1 MAETTVAA
9 DAVPP
14 VAVSDADAAP
24 SVPPAASP
32 ANRRRPRVAA
42 KRSHLGGTFPSVA
55 LAVVSGLLGVVLG
68 YALGLRRGKKRGEA
82 EESAPAEPNPPRAL
96 ALTPPASPGPTLA
109 SPARAK
115 RAPPRRAVGASSP
128 SVFAERT
135 NVATAN
141 GISAIS
147 PRVKSPKPAK
157 RPTRTDAHRS
167 WTLSDFLAFA
177 DVKLGKDGGPVAR
190 WSVEG
195 DVFEYPTG
203 RLLAR
208 VAGVD
213 VCRRVDDE
221 RALRDVVFDDSS
233 RATETASKTVSQM
246 SRKLL
251 LFLDPE
257 TNEVMTQ
264 FEGQTVS
271 PAAFPYQVT
280 RYAFF
285 DENESGEKN
294 ENENDNDAP
303 QRTTGGGSV
312 TATVT
317 VGAGVSKMTLTGAS
331 VAVSRGGFSDSND
344 KGPSFDKSR
353 VFSVPAFLDVETE
366 DGGRHEA
373 YESYDYFFGGSEEDD
388 RGTTNTT
395 HHTPVFAWTRFGAC
409 APFGEACVLRAL
421 ARRVASHENLPETV
435 REYVRKHAPE
445 YADAPKD
452 AAEIRELQ
460 R

>member
-1 MAETTVAA
+1 MAETTAAA
-9 DAVPP
+9 DAVPL

-24 SVPPAASP
+24 SVPPAAFP

-42 KRSHLGGTFPSVA
+42 KRSHLGGGTFPSVA

-82 EESAPAEPNPPRAL
+82 EETAPAGPNPPRAL

-115 RAPPRRAVGASSP
+115 RAPPRRAVGAETN
-128 SVFAERT
+128 VLAERT
-135 NVATAN
+135 NVANAN
-141 GISAIS
+141 
-147 PRVKSPKPAK
+147 VDTTPAK
-157 RPTRTDAHRS
+157 RLNEMDTQNA

-177 DVKLGKDGGPVAR
+177 DVKLGKVGGQVAR

-203 RLLAR
+203 RRLAR

-213 VCRRVDDE
+213 VCRRVDDAN
-221 RALRDVVFDDSS
+221 ALSDVVFDDASVFH
-233 RATETASKTVSQM
+233 RASKTVSQM

-257 TNEVMTQ
+257 TEQVMTH
-264 FEGQTVS
+264 FEGRTVS
-271 PAAFPYQVT
+271 PAAFPYQIT

-285 DENESGEKN
+285 DDAEGEKAT
-294 ENENDNDAP
+294 ENDDDAP
-303 QRTTGGGSV
+303 RSATKGGGSV

-331 VAVSRGGFSDSND
+331 VAVSRGRCDSND
-344 KGPSFDKSR
+344 DQSQSR

-373 YESYDYFFGGSEEDD
+373 YESYDYFFLGGASEED
-388 RGTTNTT
+388 RTEGRFLPKNKNNTQP
-395 HHTPVFAWTRFGAC
+395 TPVFAWTRFGAC

-421 ARRVASHENLPETV
+421 ARRVATHDALPASV
-435 REYVRKHAPE
+435 REYVEKHAPE
-445 YADAPKD
+445 YADAPRD
-452 AAEIRELQ
+452 AAEIIELQ

>member
-82 EESAPAEPNPPRAL
+82 EETAVAEPNPPRAL

-115 RAPPRRAVGASSP
+115 RAPPRRAVGAET

-147 PRVKSPKPAK
+147 PRVKSSKPAK
-157 RPTRTDAHRS
+157 RPTTTDAHRS

-177 DVKLGKDGGPVAR
+177 DVKLGKVGEPVAR

-213 VCRRVDDE
+213 VCRRVDD
-221 RALRDVVFDDSS
+221 AAVLRDVVFDDSS

-294 ENENDNDAP
+294 ENGNDNDAP
-303 QRTTGGGSV
+303 QRTTTGGSV

-344 KGPSFDKSR
+344 KGSFDKSR

-395 HHTPVFAWTRFGAC
+395 HPTPVFAWTRFGAC

>member
-82 EESAPAEPNPPRAL
+82 EETAPAEPNPPRAL

-115 RAPPRRAVGASSP
+115 RAPPRRAVGAET

-135 NVATAN
+135 NVANAN

-147 PRVKSPKPAK
+147 PRVKSSKPAK
-157 RPTRTDAHRS
+157 RPTTTDAHRS

-177 DVKLGKDGGPVAR
+177 DVKLGKVGEPVAR

-213 VCRRVDDE
+213 VCRRVDD
-221 RALRDVVFDDSS
+221 AAVLRDVVFDDSS

-280 RYAFF
+280 RYAFY
-285 DENESGEKN
+285 DGDDVSAAT
-294 ENENDNDAP
+294 ENDHDNGAA
-303 QRTTGGGSV
+303 TGGSV

-395 HHTPVFAWTRFGAC
+395 HPTPVFAWTRFGAC

-421 ARRVASHENLPETV
+421 ARRVASHENLTESV

-445 YADAPKD
+445 YDDAPKD

>member
-1 MAETTVAA
+1 M
-9 DAVPP
+9 
-14 VAVSDADAAP
+14 
-24 SVPPAASP
+24 
-32 ANRRRPRVAA
+32 
-42 KRSHLGGTFPSVA
+42 A

-82 EESAPAEPNPPRAL
+82 EETAVAEPNPPRAL

-128 SVFAERT
+128 SVLAERA

-147 PRVKSPKPAK
+147 PRKLSTTKPAR
-157 RPTRTDAHRS
+157 RPTTTDAHRS
-167 WTLSDFLAFA
+167 WTLSDFRAFA
-177 DVKLGKDGGPVAR
+177 DVKLGKVNGPVAR
-190 WSVEG
+190 WSVLG

-213 VCRRVDDE
+213 VCRRVDD
-221 RALRDVVFDDSS
+221 ADVLRDVVFDDSS
-233 RATETASKTVSQM
+233 RAKGETAERKTKTVSQM

-271 PAAFPYQVT
+271 PVLFPYQVT
-280 RYAFF
+280 RYAFY
-285 DENESGEKN
+285 DGDDASAAT
-294 ENENDNDAP
+294 ENDHDNGAA
-303 QRTTGGGSV
+303 TGGSV

-331 VAVSRGGFSDSND
+331 VAVSRGRSDSND
-344 KGPSFDKSR
+344 DKGSSFDKSR

-421 ARRVASHENLPETV
+421 ARRVASHENLPESV